1 MDNTNQEFEDLKTE
15 FRKII
20 QKAEPIVKEIGASVS
35 KKAEKILG
43 DMSGELNSS
52 MNSLFQ
58 GTKEG
63 GKKVDQYVKEHPW
76 LTAVMALT
84 IGFMA
89 GLFLKSTKKD

>member
-20 QKAEPIVKEIGASVS
+20 QKAEPIVKEIGASVG

-89 GLFLKSTKKD
+89 GLFLKNTKKD